1 MATMPDKH
9 PKGSHN
15 PSQKS
20 LQRWDTEGGAP
31 KTTEKASHAN
41 FLIEPELYVRGEPN
55 RGIRSLHET
64 RRKIR
69 TLDDAI
75 EYVRE
80 HRKGRDLSNRE
91 DVIRKL
97 ENAKT
102 REQMLDAVNAFR
114 IWLEQE
120 DLLFPTG

>member
-1 MATMPDKH
+1 MPND
-9 PKGSHN
+9 PKSSN
-15 PSQKS
+15 DLNQKS

-31 KTTEKASHAN
+31 KTEVKDSRAN
-41 FLIEPELYVRGEPN
+41 FLIEPELHVRGEPN
-55 RGIRSLHET
+55 RGIRSSHET

-69 TLDDAI
+69 TLDDAM

-80 HRKGRDLSNRE
+80 HRQGRDLAKRE
-91 DVIRKL
+91 GVIRKL
-97 ENAKT
+97 ENAQT

-114 IWLEQE
+114 TWLEQE

>member
-1 MATMPDKH
+1 MPNDR
-9 PKGSHN
+9 SSSN
-15 PSQKS
+15 DNQKS

-31 KTTEKASHAN
+31 KSDVKDSRAN
-41 FLIEPELYVRGEPN
+41 FLIEPELHVRGEPE

-69 TLDDAI
+69 TLADAI

-80 HRKGRDLSNRE
+80 HRQGRDLAKRE

-114 IWLEQE
+114 TWLEQE